1 MAVSVNIIDYYL
13 AIVNRKHDK
22 KGQMINDF
30 TIVYISSFKLV
41 LCSQDIYMIFLSY
54 FYHNFFLYKKIDN
67 GLK

>member
-41 LCSQDIYMIFLSY
+41 LCSQDIYIFLSY